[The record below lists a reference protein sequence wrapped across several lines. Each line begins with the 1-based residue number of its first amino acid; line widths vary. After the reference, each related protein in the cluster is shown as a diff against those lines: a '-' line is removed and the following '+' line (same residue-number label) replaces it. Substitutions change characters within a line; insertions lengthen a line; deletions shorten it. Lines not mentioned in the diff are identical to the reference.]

1 MPWAHGAS
9 TGVSSS
15 SEWSRRSRVQSRV
28 LPAALLFPGQG
39 SQFEGMAAGAR
50 RSLVASELFEKA
62 ARILEYDLLEVIE
75 SGDRE
80 RLGATEVAQ
89 PAIFVTSMCL
99 FSQARRSLSERDANE
114 GAGNRHTGH
123 PLNGFA
129 SAAGHSLGE
138 YTALVAA
145 GAVTFEDGLR
155 LVAARGEAMQRAC
168 EETKGAM
175 VALLGAEDARVEE
188 ACAERREKGGAI
200 WVANYNAPG
209 QVVVSGE
216 ISEAERAVA
225 EPKSFGARRAVMLDV
240 AGACH
245 TPLMEPAS
253 KMLEDA
259 LAETSFVEPEATVW
273 SNVTAKPYSS
283 ADEIPRLLSRQLVEP
298 VRWKETVI
306 DMRKRGTS
314 VFVCFGPADT
324 MAGIAKR
331 CLASGGSQPE
341 GNAAHLLRI
350 EDFDTA
356 SSPGRPEPL

>member
-1 MPWAHGAS
+1 M
-9 TGVSSS
+9 
-15 SEWSRRSRVQSRV
+15 QSRG
-28 LPAALLFPGQG
+28 LSAALLFPGQG

-50 RSLVASELFEKA
+50 RSSVASELFEKA
-62 ARILEYDLLEVIE
+62 ARILGYDLLGVIE

-99 FSQARRSLSERDANE
+99 FAQARHSVSEHDACE
-114 GAGNRHTGH
+114 GADVEHAGRLLTR
-123 PLNGFA
+123 FE

-155 LVAARGEAMQRAC
+155 LVAARGEAMRRAC

-175 VALLGAEDARVEE
+175 VALLGADDARVEE
-188 ACAERREKGGAI
+188 ACAERRGKGGAI

-225 EPKSFGARRAVMLDV
+225 EPRSFGARRAVMLDV

-245 TPLMEPAS
+245 TPLMKPAS
-253 KMLEDA
+253 KMLDEA
-259 LAETSFVEPEATVW
+259 LERTTFVEPEAKVW

-283 ADEIPRLLSRQLVEP
+283 AEEIPRLLSRQLVEP
-298 VRWKETVI
+298 VRWKETLVH
-306 DMRKRGTS
+306 MQEGGTS
-314 VFVCFGPADT
+314 AFVCFGPADT

-331 CLASGGSQPE
+331 CLASVGAQAE

-350 EDFDTA
+350 EDFDA
-356 SSPGRPEPL
+356 ALSPGKPEPF